1 MSRCSKLNTTKL
13 ERKAGMETG
22 KRNQS
27 HRQIEILVFS
37 FSLQPGMKLVCA
49 QEYKVKTAQR
59 AENTKVGRRRC
70 RGKSDTRHKKIKKK
84 KRRKERQ
91 GGTAR
96 AKRKRERE
104 RERKENKGGQ
114 GLKIK

>member
-1 MSRCSKLNTTKL
+1 MCLGVANLTRRNLKEKQGWKQEKET
-13 ERKAGMETG
+13 RVTG
-22 KRNQS
+22 KLRFS
-27 HRQIEILVFS
+27 FFS

-84 KRRKERQ
+84 RRKERQ

>member
-1 MSRCSKLNTTKL
+1 LKEKQGWKQEKETRV
-13 ERKAGMETG
+13 TG
-22 KRNQS
+22 KLRFS
-27 HRQIEILVFS
+27 FFS

-84 KRRKERQ
+84 RRKERQ

>member
-1 MSRCSKLNTTKL
+1 LKEKQGWKQEKETRV
-13 ERKAGMETG
+13 TG
-22 KRNQS
+22 KLRFS
-27 HRQIEILVFS
+27 FFS

-84 KRRKERQ
+84 ETKGKTRGYGQSQKEK
-91 GGTAR
+91 GE
-96 AKRKRERE
+96 RERE
-104 RERKENKGGQ
+104 REKRK
-114 GLKIK
+114 

>member
-1 MSRCSKLNTTKL
+1 MCLGVANLTRRNLKEKQGWKQEKET
-13 ERKAGMETG
+13 RVTG
-22 KRNQS
+22 KLRFS
-27 HRQIEILVFS
+27 FFS

-84 KRRKERQ
+84 RRKERQ

-104 RERKENKGGQ
+104 REKRK
-114 GLKIK
+114 